1 MFAES
6 RIAMSFAV
14 ILSAAALPLST
25 HGFAKNSRFDWDGYA
40 TGSQNVK
47 STRAHTNHYHRGS
60 AIRGEQAPQRRTQPS
75 WIDDPVSPGG

>member
-14 ILSAAALPLST
+14 ILSAASLPLST
-25 HGFAKNSRFDWDGYA
+25 RAFAENSRFDWDGYV
-40 TGSQNVK
+40 TGSQNGIAA
-47 STRAHTNHYHRGS
+47 RAYTNHYHRGS
-60 AIRGEQAPQRRTQPS
+60 AIRGEQPPQRRTQPS